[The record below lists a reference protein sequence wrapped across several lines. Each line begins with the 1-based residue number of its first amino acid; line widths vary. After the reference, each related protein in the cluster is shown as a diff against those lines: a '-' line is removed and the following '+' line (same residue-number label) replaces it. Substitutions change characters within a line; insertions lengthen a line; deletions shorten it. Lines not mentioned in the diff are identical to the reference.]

1 MSSQHG
7 GVEEVMAV
15 SGVSCPNGHVNEPS
29 SSYCATCG
37 KPVIKPAP
45 PRPNFGPSSQSGPAR
60 PGVPGP
66 SSGPYFSGSVMNLD
80 SSQILVLALSC
91 LGALFVIVG
100 VLMPFATVSYPLFG
114 SFNIS
119 GIGTSELFT
128 PWLFGIPVAVYVF
141 PLSIIAA
148 AICVGDAVG
157 KIPDQISG
165 SPGYFA
171 VIAAAA
177 GGAATLGC
185 LVVILVKVAN
195 DNSNAMFLEGSAA
208 PGIGFM
214 MVLLGFALQLVSGV
228 LIIRKP

>member
-1 MSSQHG
+1 
-7 GVEEVMAV
+7 MAA

-37 KPVIKPAP
+37 KPVIKGMPL
-45 PRPNFGPSSQSGPAR
+45 RPNLGPTPQNGLAR
-60 PGVPGP
+60 SA
-66 SSGPYFSGSVMNLD
+66 SSGSGMNLD
-80 SSQILVLALSC
+80 SSHVLVLAMGC
-91 LGALFVIVG
+91 LGALFVFVG
-100 VLMPFATVSYPLFG
+100 VLMPFATLSYPLFG

-119 GIGTSELFT
+119 GIGSSEIFT

-141 PLSIIAA
+141 PLSIVAA
-148 AICVGDAVG
+148 AICIGDAVG

-165 SPGYFA
+165 SPGYFV
-171 VIAAAA
+171 VIAAAL

-214 MVLLGFALQLVSGV
+214 MILLGIALHLVSGFLV
-228 LIIRKP
+228 IRKP